1 MSITIWDEIEAFDKR
16 IMEEK
21 QNLKTLMKERKGLYT
36 KLYTENYTDT
46 NEEAV

>member
-1 MSITIWDEIEAFDKR
+1 MSMSIWEEIELFDKK